1 MIVLDASG
9 VSKHFIGG
17 DGQRIDVLEN
27 VSLQVERGEMVAVV
41 GASGSGK
48 STLLHL
54 LGALDRPSMGTII
67 IGGKDIRTLDDDQL
81 AEHRNAGI
89 GFVFQFHH
97 LLKEFTALENVMMP
111 LRIAGRSAEAAR
123 QRALQLLGRVGLSAR
138 LEHRPHEL
146 SGGEQQRTAV
156 ARALAA
162 EPAVLL
168 ADEPSGNLDHSHSE
182 QLHDL
187 LAEISGEFGIGMVVV
202 THNSALAARARRILM
217 LRDGTLT
224 QASVEDMGSA

>member
-1 MIVLDASG
+1 MTVIDAQG

-17 DGQRIDVLEN
+17 DGERIDVLEN
-27 VSLQVERGEMVAVV
+27 VSLQVQRGEMVAVV

-54 LGALDRPSMGTII
+54 LGALDRPSAGSILI
-67 IGGKDIRTLDDDQL
+67 AGKDIRLLSDDEL
-81 AEHRNAGI
+81 AVHRNRSI

-97 LLKEFTALENVMMP
+97 LLKEFSALENVMMP
-111 LRIAGRSAEAAR
+111 LRIAGQSAAEAGERAR
-123 QRALQLLGRVGLSAR
+123 QLLARVGLSAR

-162 EPAVLL
+162 QPAVLL

-187 LAEISGEFGIGMVVV
+187 MAEISEEFGIGTVVV
-202 THNSALAARARRILM
+202 THNSSLASRARRILL
-217 LRDGTLT
+217 LRDGSLR
-224 QASVEDMGSA
+224 QSSVEEMASA